1 MLRLATR
8 LLVLALA
15 LPAGAGLAGCKRK
28 AETTDLEKKAPPP
41 DRLAPDELAEGAV
54 KVHGLRLPRRARVL
68 KTVGELTFVRSDL
81 TPAQLATY
89 VRARVEGGRETAES
103 ATETRWDAITLK
115 GGGGPRLDITV
126 RGLHDADDPTEMVL
140 HPLPKSNVPATAS
153 EEERW
158 RAVGVTPNGKLIDSQ
173 KRE

>member
-1 MLRLATR
+1 MQRLVTR
-8 LLVLALA
+8 VLVLALA
-15 LPAGAGLAGCKRK
+15 LPASAGLAACKRK

-54 KVHGLRLPRRARVL
+54 MVHGLRLPRRARVL
-68 KTVGELTFVRSDL
+68 KTVGELTFVRTDL

-89 VRARVEGGRETAES
+89 VRARVDGGKETA
-103 ATETRWDAITLK
+103 ATTETRWDAVAAK
-115 GGGGPRLDITV
+115 GGNGPRLDITV

-140 HPLPKSNVPATAS
+140 HPLPKSNVPANAS

>member
-1 MLRLATR
+1 MRLASR
-8 LLVLALA
+8 ILLLALS
-15 LPAGAGLAGCKRK
+15 LPAGAGLAACKRK
-28 AETTDLEKKAPPP
+28 PDDSDLQKKAPPPP

-54 KVHGLRLPRRARVL
+54 KLHGLRLPRRARVL

-81 TPAQLATY
+81 TVAQLSTY
-89 VRARVEGGRETAES
+89 VRARVEGGKETPDKS
-103 ATETRWDAITLK
+103 ETRWDAVSAK

-126 RGLHDADDPTEMVL
+126 RALHDADDPTEMVL
-140 HPLPKSNVPATAS
+140 HPLPASTVPANAS

-158 RAVGVTPNGKLIDSQ
+158 RAVGATPNGKLIDSQ